1 MKKGL
6 LFLLILPGMLT
17 YGQSDSS
24 NESNTERY
32 LEDQFYL
39 GITYNFLGNTP
50 EGLSQQNFS
59 YGLQLGVIKDI
70 PLNRAGTKAVGI
82 GLGVALDTY
91 YTNLIG
97 IDNVSGI
104 TYSLSDGVEGFKR
117 SKIETH
123 LIELPLEFRWR
134 SSTANEY
141 RFWRLYT
148 GVKAAY
154 VIGARSKAVI
164 GNDKSGFS
172 NNDIQRLQYGPT
184 VSFGYNTF
192 NIHLYY
198 ALSDLFEDD
207 VTLNGS
213 QIDFN
218 SWKIGV
224 IFYIL

>member
-70 PLNRAGTKAVGI
+70 PLNRAGTKAIGI

-123 LIELPLEFRWR
+123 LIELPLSLDGEHPPQPITIF
-134 SSTANEY
+134 
-141 RFWRLYT
+141 
-148 GVKAAY
+148 GVFTQALNL
-154 VIGARSKAVI
+154 VTCLCI
-164 GNDKSGFS
+164 
-172 NNDIQRLQYGPT
+172 PP
-184 VSFGYNTF
+184 
-192 NIHLYY
+192 NIMAIWVL
-198 ALSDLFEDD
+198 
-207 VTLNGS
+207 
-213 QIDFN
+213 
-218 SWKIGV
+218 
-224 IFYIL
+224 